1 MNQTY
6 KSIVWDAFRRTNS
19 RAGHIL
25 FMRTFRMGVMRR
37 MNPEEQREFV
47 DTLNDMIQQNK

>member
-19 RAGHIL
+19 RVGHIL